1 MLTQDNDTIQLD
13 DTPVLNKIII
23 TYDYKKAK
31 YYLDAAIKLKSIFAA
46 MGFITIS

>member
-23 TYDYKKAK
+23 TYDYKKA
-31 YYLDAAIKLKSIFAA
+31 AIKLKTIFAA